1 MRVDSFLRRQLQSIG
16 EGLVPILDE
25 HLKFLSHGKCPALFR
40 PPIPQKGS
48 QPIFEIIVA
57 VVPATCG
64 IMLMLLAAPGML
76 RAPRGSSI
84 PKSRNPAF
92 NLGSNLASW
101 NPTPGGVVL
110 QKEKAGT
117 LVPASCSSRS
127 LVLEKTYRFF
137 FFAAFFFFLAA
148 FFGFDFFAFFFGTAL
163 FFAAFLA
170 GFFAAFLAGFF
181 AAGLGAVFGAG
192 ASSSGSSPTITS
204 SSSSVSTISSVSP
217 ANSSSSSSRDSSLS
231 SSKLSFSKSMPSSPR
246 GISGP
251 RLQRGSTG
259 RCSGRSYLKFHPVLE
274 PLLPYSPGVV
284 KHSAVFLRRDCR
296 DGGEWGANKP
306 QWKTLRDPCSP
317 VIHSCKTT

>member
-1 MRVDSFLRRQLQSIG
+1 M
-16 EGLVPILDE
+16 
-25 HLKFLSHGKCPALFR
+25 LF
-40 PPIPQKGS
+40 
-48 QPIFEIIVA
+48 
-57 VVPATCG
+57 
-64 IMLMLLAAPGML
+64 AAPGKL

-137 FFAAFFFFLAA
+137 FFFAAFFF
-148 FFGFDFFAFFFGTAL
+148 
-163 FFAAFLA
+163 
-170 GFFAAFLAGFF
+170 FLAGFF

-231 SSKLSFSKSMPSSPR
+231 SSKLSFSISIPSSPG
-246 GISGP
+246 GIFGP
-251 RLQRGSTG
+251 RLQRGATG